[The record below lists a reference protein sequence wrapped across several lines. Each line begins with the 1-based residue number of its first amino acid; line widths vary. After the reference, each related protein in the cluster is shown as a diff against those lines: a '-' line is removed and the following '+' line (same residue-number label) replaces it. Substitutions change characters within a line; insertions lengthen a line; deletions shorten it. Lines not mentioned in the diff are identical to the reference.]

1 MGRTKTKIIGKE
13 EELKTEKP
21 KVKSVK
27 LVKNNPVEEES
38 KPGDEVEV
46 SQPAVEQVIKAEK
59 NPVQRAKPVSKSNT
73 KKKVKSKKYLATVGL
88 VNKKKVYRLEDAIKL
103 VKQLSYSKFDETVEV
118 HVKTVVK
125 KGQDLLRGM
134 VVLPSGSPKTVN
146 VKIADDKTIE
156 EIKSGKIDFDIL
168 LSTPE
173 MMPKLA
179 SVAKVLGPRGLMPN
193 PKSGTVTANP
203 QESAKELINGKIEY
217 KTDSLGNIHSGL
229 AKVSWDDK
237 KIIDNINT
245 LINVIPVNR
254 ILSISICSSMGPGVK
269 IK

>member
-1 MGRTKTKIIGKE
+1 MGRTKTKVFGEEVEKE
-13 EELKTEKP
+13 VK
-21 KVKSVK
+21 KSV
-27 LVKNNPVEEES
+27 VKEDKKKEIAEDEIGDKATGVAIPEKDEKKVVQKEKRKPLS
-38 KPGDEVEV
+38 KPGT
-46 SQPAVEQVIKAEK
+46 IKK
-59 NPVQRAKPVSKSNT
+59 R
-73 KKKVKSKKYLATVGL
+73 KSKKYLATVGL

-103 VKQLSYSKFDETVEV
+103 VKQISYSKFDETVEV
-118 HVKTVVK
+118 HIRTVVNK
-125 KGQDLLRGM
+125 RQDLLRGM

-146 VKIADDKTIE
+146 VKIADEKTIE
-156 EIKSGKIDFDIL
+156 EIKSGKIDFDVL

-179 SVAKVLGPRGLMPN
+179 SVAKILGPRGLMPN

-203 QESAKELINGKIEY
+203 EESAKELINGRIEY

-237 KIIDNINT
+237 KIMDNINA